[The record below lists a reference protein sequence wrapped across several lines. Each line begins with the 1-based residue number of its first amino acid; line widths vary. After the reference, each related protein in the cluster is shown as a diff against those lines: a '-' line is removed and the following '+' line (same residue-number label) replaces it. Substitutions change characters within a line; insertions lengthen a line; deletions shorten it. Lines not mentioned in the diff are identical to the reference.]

1 MNSEQPVDSAS
12 GLIKVGWFG
21 VFLVIALSI
30 YSAFVQRP
38 AIASDVGTYLLAT
51 ATSNGRIQ
59 LHSHQSIH
67 KTSLRIGILRSPG
80 GLNLTVPSQPL

>member
-51 ATSNGRIQ
+51 ATSNARNPVTLTSVDPQNLAEDRNSPRIAC
-59 LHSHQSIH
+59 
-67 KTSLRIGILRSPG
+67 RSG
-80 GLNLTVPSQPL
+80 